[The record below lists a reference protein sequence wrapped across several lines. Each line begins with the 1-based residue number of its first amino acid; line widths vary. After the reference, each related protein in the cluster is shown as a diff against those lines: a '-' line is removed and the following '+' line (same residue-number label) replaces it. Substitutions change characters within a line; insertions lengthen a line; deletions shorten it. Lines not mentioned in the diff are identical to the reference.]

1 MNYIDAFAEVV
12 LVDFEFT
19 SLPGERPVP
28 IGVVAHEVK
37 SGRRFRI
44 FPGQFESAPPYA
56 SGPDVLFVAFYASAE
71 LGCYRVLG
79 WPRPERILDLFV
91 EFRDRFNGLPTA
103 AGNSLFG
110 ALTHFGLDVA
120 GTNTKKEMQEAIG
133 NGQWEGRYSPQ
144 EIIDYCEQDV
154 EALKRLFFAMLP
166 KIDFPRALL
175 RGRYMAAASAM
186 EYAGVP
192 IDTDMLALLRQ
203 GWADIQDQLI
213 AAIDR
218 DYGVFDGRTF
228 KLNRFEALLVAEGI
242 SWPRLESGRL
252 DLSDDTFR
260 QQAKAYSRIAPLR
273 ELRSSLSELRLNDL
287 AVGQDSRN
295 RVILSVFRSRTG
307 RNQPSNSKFI
317 FGPSTWLRGLIK
329 PPLGYAI
336 AYIDWQQQEF
346 GIAAALSG
354 DPAMQAAYRSGDPYL
369 AFAKQAGAVPQ
380 DATKATHNA
389 QRELFKQCVL
399 ATQYGMQAQ
408 SLALRINQPQIVAR
422 DLLKAHQETYRTFW
436 SWSDAAVNSAI
447 LTGSLHTV
455 FGWHLHVGEKY
466 NPRSLRNFPMQA
478 NGAEML
484 RLACCL
490 ATERGIEICAPVHD
504 AVLICAPIDRIEAD
518 IATTRAAMAEAS
530 RIVLSGFGL
539 GTDVSVTTWP
549 NRYMDPRGRTMWE
562 RVVALLQQSAA
573 VRLSA

>member
-1 MNYIDAFAEVV
+1 MAGGSE
-12 LVDFEFT
+12 DF
-19 SLPGERPVP
+19 R
-28 IGVVAHEVK
+28 
-37 SGRRFRI
+37 
-44 FPGQFESAPPYA
+44 GQFESAPPYA

-71 LGCYRVLG
+71 LGCYRVLS
-79 WPRPERILDLFV
+79 WPKPERILDLFV

-120 GTNTKKEMQEAIG
+120 GAGAKKEMQEAIG
-133 NGQWEGRYSPQ
+133 NGQWEGRYSRQ

-203 GWADIQDQLI
+203 GWTDIQDQLI

-329 PPLGYAI
+329 PPPGYAI

-380 DATKATHNA
+380 DATKATHG
-389 QRELFKQCVL
+389 C
-399 ATQYGMQAQ
+399 
-408 SLALRINQPQIVAR
+408 
-422 DLLKAHQETYRTFW
+422 
-436 SWSDAAVNSAI
+436 AA
-447 LTGSLHTV
+447 
-455 FGWHLHVGEKY
+455 
-466 NPRSLRNFPMQA
+466 
-478 NGAEML
+478 
-484 RLACCL
+484 
-490 ATERGIEICAPVHD
+490 
-504 AVLICAPIDRIEAD
+504 
-518 IATTRAAMAEAS
+518 
-530 RIVLSGFGL
+530 
-539 GTDVSVTTWP
+539 
-549 NRYMDPRGRTMWE
+549 
-562 RVVALLQQSAA
+562 
-573 VRLSA
+573 